1 VHDRTD
7 AELVAACRKGEI
19 EAYSALV
26 RRHSRQ
32 VFAICLGMTG
42 RISDSEDLAQ
52 EILVKGFQEIGGL
65 RDGKRF
71 AAWIAQIARNRCY
84 DFLRVQ
90 GRRRDLLQREATRAA
105 DEVEPE
111 EPDHTELHIAL
122 ERLPEE
128 YRLPL
133 MLYYFD
139 GQSAESVAR
148 ALEMSPAGA
157 YTRLS
162 RARRE
167 LRRLLEEGA

>member
-1 VHDRTD
+1 MHDRTD
-7 AELVAACRKGEI
+7 AEQVAACQKGEV
-19 EAYSALV
+19 EAYSTLV

-42 RISDSEDLAQ
+42 HISDSEDLAQ
-52 EILVKGFQEIGGL
+52 EILVKGFRQITGL
-65 RDGKRF
+65 RDGTRF
-71 AAWIAQIARNRCY
+71 AAWIAQIARNRCH
-84 DFLRVQ
+84 DFIRVQ
-90 GRRRDLLQREATRAA
+90 GRRRELLRREAAVAA
-105 DEVEPE
+105 EEPE
-111 EPDHTELHIAL
+111 PQEPDHTDLHIAL

-167 LRRLLEEGA
+167 LRRLLEEQA

>member
-1 VHDRTD
+1 
-7 AELVAACRKGEI
+7 
-19 EAYSALV
+19 
-26 RRHSRQ
+26 
-32 VFAICLGMTG
+32 MTG

-71 AAWIAQIARNRCY
+71 AAWIAQIARNRCH

-90 GRRRDLLQREATRAA
+90 GRRRDLLKREAARAE
-105 DEVEPE
+105 DKTEPE
-111 EPDHTELHIAL
+111 EPDYAELHVAL